1 VPSQTF
7 DTPVLIVGAGP
18 VGTVLALELARHEVT
33 SIVVERTV
41 APSRHPKMDY
51 VSGRSMELLRRLNL
65 VDAVRS
71 HGIDPSHPTDFRWT
85 RDLDSPPI
93 MIWHHPSVAQLRDLY
108 ATINDG
114 TAPTE
119 PYQRLP
125 GSVLEQVLREAVR
138 NNPLVDLREGWT
150 CTDLLTDGDGVVA
163 TVVDAASHTWHTIRA
178 RYLAGCDGAR
188 STVRRCLSIGT
199 DQLGEPS
206 HHLSVY
212 FASTD
217 PALRRH
223 GRAFVT
229 IGARGV
235 TLVSRDE
242 ANRWTASV
250 PISTEDAI
258 TIDPVELIRERLGVP
273 IVIDEVLS
281 VSQWDAELSVA
292 NAYRKGNAFLVGD
305 SAHQLHPTGG
315 YGANTGIGD
324 AVDLGWKLAAMVGGW
339 GGPRLIDS
347 YEQERR
353 PVALVNRE
361 LCADLLGVWIR
372 FRRLAA
378 AGATDEQLAGILAED
393 AHHVDNT
400 GVHFGARYSGS
411 PVVWPDTPGGVNPGV
426 GVAYAGVGGARK
438 QTEER
443 STRGSGTC
451 RETGDMC
458 RETGGPN
465 RGASGA
471 GDGVEGA
478 EDQVVRGGAPAWR
491 WRQITA
497 STWPGCR
504 APALVLADGGQLFDR
519 FGSGFTLVD
528 LSGAGAGEALVARAR
543 LRGIPMTLLAFDD
556 AAVRRCWER
565 DLVLVRPDHYVAW
578 RDDVPPAHWD
588 TVLDVVCGREA
599 QPDELGGHPGGTRA
613 ATYDRAPSDW
623 LATSRPA

>member
-18 VGTVLALELARHEVT
+18 VGTVLALELARHEVP
-33 SIVVERTV
+33 SIIVERTV

-71 HGIDPSHPTDFRWT
+71 HGIDPSHPTNFRWT
-85 RDLDSPPI
+85 RDLDSPSI
-93 MIWHHPSVAQLRDLY
+93 MVWQHPSVAQLRDLY
-108 ATINDG
+108 ETINDG
-114 TAPTE
+114 TAPAE

-138 NNPLVDLREGWT
+138 AEPLIDLREGWT
-150 CTDLLTDGDGVVA
+150 CTEVLGDGEGVVA

-188 STVRRCLSIGT
+188 STVRRCLSIGL
-199 DQLGEPS
+199 DRLGEPS

-212 FASTD
+212 FSSSD
-217 PALRRH
+217 PVLRRH

-242 ANRWTASV
+242 VNRWTASV

-258 TIDPVELIRERLGVP
+258 TIDPVEVLRERLGVA
-273 IVIDEVLS
+273 IVIDEILS

-292 NAYRKGNAFLVGD
+292 DSYRKGNAFLVGD

-315 YGANTGIGD
+315 YGANTGIAD
-324 AVDLGWKLAAMVGGW
+324 AVDLGWKLAAMIGGW
-339 GGPRLIDS
+339 GGPRLVDS

-353 PVALVNRE
+353 PVALLNRE
-361 LCADLLGVWIR
+361 LCADLLGVWTR

-378 AGATDEQLAGILAED
+378 SGATDEQLAGILAED
-393 AHHVDNT
+393 AHHADNT
-400 GVHFGARYSGS
+400 GVHFGARYTDS
-411 PVVWPDTPGGVNPGV
+411 PVVWPESPST
-426 GVAYAGVGGARK
+426 AG
-438 QTEER
+438 TD
-443 STRGSGTC
+443 GTASADG
-451 RETGDMC
+451 TA
-458 RETGGPN
+458 
-465 RGASGA
+465 GASREA
-471 GDGVEGA
+471 GRSGGT
-478 EDQVVRGGAPAWR
+478 GAPPWR

-504 APALVLADGGQLFDR
+504 APALRLADGGQLFDR
-519 FGSGFTLVD
+519 FGAGFTLVD

-556 AAVRRCWER
+556 ATVRRCWER
-565 DLVLVRPDHYVAW
+565 DLVLVRPDQYVAW
-578 RDDVPPAHWD
+578 RDDLPPDHWD
-588 TVLDVVCGREA
+588 TVLDVVCGHDS
-599 QPDELGGHPGGTRA
+599 QPDDLAGHMGRTRA
-613 ATYDRAPSDW
+613 SYDPPLDW
-623 LATSRPA
+623 FAASRLG